1 MRAIRPRARTEGLLS
16 EQVDDEVLVFD
27 ERHEV
32 ACRLNASAAL
42 VWRSC
47 DGKRTVADLVA
58 VLSQELSDVADED
71 LVMVALDNLAEHG
84 LIEAGY
90 DRREASAARLTRRRF
105 IRRVGIAGLAA
116 MTIPVVHSMV
126 VPAPSAAASGAGY
139 TAYYA
144 DSSIFT
150 L

>member
-47 DGKRTVADLVA
+47 DGNRTVADLVA

-90 DRREASAARLTRRRF
+90 DRREASAARLKIGRAH
-105 IRRVGIAGLAA
+105 V
-116 MTIPVVHSMV
+116 
-126 VPAPSAAASGAGY
+126 
-139 TAYYA
+139 
-144 DSSIFT
+144 
-150 L
+150 